1 VTHPNSTLDAIQDIL
16 KAARFA
22 SLKHVCQKR
31 KGAAADPYIN
41 HLIEVA
47 ELVSL
52 AIAAPDANLIAAA
65 LLHDTIEDT
74 HTSKQD
80 LIENFG
86 SDIADLVGEV
96 TDDKSLPKAERK
108 RLQIEHAPTL
118 SARAQTIKIADKIS
132 NLRGILFT
140 PPEDWDLRRKQE
152 YFAWAKRVVDAC
164 TAPNHYLKAEFA
176 RIFEQVQNLVQ
187 D

>member
-1 VTHPNSTLDAIQDIL
+1 MQGIL

-22 SLKHVCQKR
+22 SVKHVSQKR
-31 KGAAADPYIN
+31 KGVAAEPYLN

-47 ELVSL
+47 ELVSM
-52 AIAAPDANLIAAA
+52 AIAEPDANVVAAA
-65 LLHDTIEDT
+65 FLHDTIEDT
-74 HTSKQD
+74 RTSKEE
-80 LIENFG
+80 LIEAFG
-86 SDIADLVGEV
+86 SDIAGLVSEV

-108 RLQIEHAPTL
+108 RLQIEHAPAL

-164 TAPNHYLKAEFA
+164 TAPNGYLKAEFA
-176 RIFEQVQNLVQ
+176 RTFEQVQKMVR